1 MARPAVNRLS
11 FRGSF
16 GNLRASVP
24 CRRRPTGRVTLSVM
38 PDEKDPMSPNRGQPR
53 GLDPPLKLEARQ
65 LGREVGGKPL
75 LREIDFGVRQGEV
88 LAVIGPS
95 GSGKS
100 SLLRLLNR
108 LDEPTSGTVYLS
120 GVDYREIPPRDLRRR
135 AGMVMQ
141 APHLFPGTVAENVG
155 FGPRQRDAPLSNRQ
169 IEALLERVGLAGYA
183 SRDVGHLSGGEAQ
196 RVSLARTLA
205 NDPEVLLLDEP
216 TSALDDEA
224 ERGIEALVLEI
235 IRERSMTCIIV
246 THDLPQAARLAG
258 RVLILGAGRIQAVG
272 TPQELIHGK

>member
-1 MARPAVNRLS
+1 
-11 FRGSF
+11 
-16 GNLRASVP
+16 
-24 CRRRPTGRVTLSVM
+24 
-38 PDEKDPMSPNRGQPR
+38 MSPNRGKPAEPR
-53 GLDPPLKLEARQ
+53 LPLKLEARG
-65 LGREVGGKPL
+65 LGREVAGKPL
-75 LREIDFGVRQGEV
+75 LQNIHLGVRQGEV

-108 LDEPTSGTVYLS
+108 LDEPTAGTVYLN
-120 GVDYREIPPRDLRRR
+120 GVDYRKIPPRELRRR
-135 AGMVMQ
+135 VGMVMQ
-141 APHLFPGTVAENVG
+141 APHLFPGTVLENVG
-155 FGPRQRDAPLSNRQ
+155 FGPRQRNAPLSTSQ

-183 SRDVGHLSGGEAQ
+183 RRDTGHLSGGEAQ

-224 ERGIEALVLEI
+224 ERGIEALVFEI

-258 RVLILGAGRIQAVG
+258 RVVILEAGRIKAVG
-272 TPQELIHGK
+272 TPLELIYGK